1 MLFSKLSY
9 VNIQAY
15 NSEGHIKLSDFS
27 EKDGAQATYMPSTC
41 FTELNPQ
48 LSHNFLER
56 SSLLRK
62 MGCLLRNTS
71 ILFIKKMNKELI
83 QHLKLIYVY
92 THTYTHIYN
101 I

>member
-15 NSEGHIKLSDFS
+15 NSEEHIKLFDFS
-27 EKDGAQATYMPSTC
+27 EEDGAQTMYMQSTC

-48 LSHNFLER
+48 LPHNLER
-56 SSLLRK
+56 SSLLRR

-71 ILFIKKMNKELI
+71 ILFNTKMNKELI
-83 QHLKLIYVY
+83 RHLKLIYVY
-92 THTYTHIYN
+92 THTYI
-101 I
+101 